1 MKNLGFTSYKSGT
14 VVALG
19 NFDGLHIGH
28 MAVINAAKEM
38 AERNG
43 AKPCALIFTEHP
55 LSILTKKAPVT
66 LFTENIRNEIL
77 DEIGV
82 EVFNLDFKSLM
93 NMTPEMFFDKIVVE
107 MMGAVGVCCGFNY
120 SFGKRGAGTPDLLRS
135 LCEAR
140 GIEFYMAPETDY
152 RGEPVSSTRIR
163 AAIEKG
169 DIEDANEMLGRAFT
183 YRQLVVDGDKRGRL
197 FGTPTINQYLP
208 SELVEPKHGVYMSKT
223 FVDGKEYYS
232 VTNIGVRPT
241 VGTGP
246 VSSETYILDFSG
258 DLYGKYVNVALLR
271 YIRPE
276 RKFSSV
282 EELMDQI
289 KRDAETVREWA
300 K

>member
-1 MKNLGFTSYKSGT
+1 MGFTPYKSGT

-38 AERNG
+38 AEKNG

-55 LSILTKKAPVT
+55 LSVLTEKAPVT

-77 DEIGV
+77 NEIGV
-82 EVFNLDFKSLM
+82 EVCNLDFKSLM

-120 SFGKRGAGTPDLLRS
+120 SFGKRGAGTPELLRS

-140 GIEFYMAPETDY
+140 GIEFYMASETDY

-223 FVDGKEYYS
+223 VVDGNEYYS

-246 VSSETYILDFSG
+246 VSSETYILDFAG

>member
-1 MKNLGFTSYKSGT
+1 MGFTPYKSGT

-38 AERNG
+38 AEKNG

-66 LFTENIRNEIL
+66 LFTDNIRNEIL

-82 EVFNLDFKSLM
+82 EVCNLDFKSLM
-93 NMTPEMFFDKIVVE
+93 NMTPEMFFDKIVIE

-120 SFGKRGAGTPDLLRS
+120 SFGKKGAGKPDLLRS

-152 RGEPVSSTRIR
+152 RGEAVSSTRIR
-163 AAIEKG
+163 AAIENG

-223 FVDGKEYYS
+223 FIEGKEYYS

-246 VSSETYILDFSG
+246 VSSETYILDFEG
-258 DLYGKYVNVALLR
+258 NLYGKYVDVALLR
-271 YIRPE
+271 YIRSE

-289 KRDAETVREWA
+289 KRDAGTVREWA

>member
-1 MKNLGFTSYKSGT
+1 MKFLGFTPYKSGT

-38 AERNG
+38 AEKSG
-43 AKPCALIFTEHP
+43 ARPCALIFTEHP

-66 LFTENIRNEIL
+66 LFTEDIRNEIL
-77 DEIGV
+77 SEIGV
-82 EVFNLDFKSLM
+82 EVCNLDFKSLM
-93 NMTPEMFFDKIVVE
+93 NMTPEMFFDKIIVE

-120 SFGKRGAGTPDLLRS
+120 SFGKQGSGTPDLLRL

-140 GIEFYMAPETDY
+140 GLEFYMAPETDY
-152 RGEPVSSTRIR
+152 AGEPVSSTRIR
-163 AAIEKG
+163 AAIESG
-169 DIEDANEMLGRAFT
+169 AIEAANDMLGRPFR

-223 FVDGKEYYS
+223 LVDGKEYYS

-241 VGTGP
+241 VGIGP
-246 VSSETYILDFSG
+246 VSSETYILDFEG
-258 DLYGKYVNVALLR
+258 NLYGKYIEVSLLR

-276 RKFSSV
+276 KKFSSV
-282 EELMDQI
+282 QELMDQI
-289 KRDAETVREWA
+289 KRDAETVKAWA
-300 K
+300 E

>member
-1 MKNLGFTSYKSGT
+1 MKLLGFTPYKSGT

-38 AERNG
+38 AEKNG

-55 LSILTKKAPVT
+55 LSVLTEKAPVT

-77 DEIGV
+77 HEIGV
-82 EVFNLDFKSLM
+82 EVCNLDFKSLM
-93 NMTPEMFFDKIVVE
+93 NMTPEIFFDKIVVE

-120 SFGKRGAGTPDLLRS
+120 SFGRQGTGTPDLLHS

-140 GIEFYMAPETDY
+140 GLQFYMAPETDY
-152 RGEPVSSTRIR
+152 LGEPVSSTRIR
-163 AAIEKG
+163 AAIESG
-169 DIEDANEMLGRAFT
+169 DIEGANVMLGRSFR

-223 FVDGKEYYS
+223 VVDDREYFS

-246 VSSETYILDFSG
+246 VSSETYILDFEG
-258 DLYGKYVNVALLR
+258 NLYGKYIDVSLLR
-271 YIRPE
+271 YIRTE
-276 RKFSSV
+276 RKFSSL

-289 KRDAETVREWA
+289 KRDAETVRAWA
-300 K
+300 E

>member
-1 MKNLGFTSYKSGT
+1 MKNLGFAPYKSGT

-38 AERNG
+38 AEKNG

-66 LFTENIRNEIL
+66 LFTEDIRNEIL
-77 DEIGV
+77 GEIGV
-82 EVFNLDFKSLM
+82 EICNLDFKSLM
-93 NMTPEMFFDKIVVE
+93 NMTPEVFFDKIVME

-120 SFGKRGAGTPDLLRS
+120 SFGKQGAGTPALLRS
-135 LCEAR
+135 LCEER
-140 GIEFYMAPETDY
+140 GLQFYMAPETDY
-152 RGEPVSSTRIR
+152 LGEPVSSTRIR
-163 AAIEKG
+163 AAIENG
-169 DIEDANEMLGRAFT
+169 DIDGANTMLGRPFR

-223 FVDGKEYYS
+223 LVDGREYYS

-246 VSSETYILDFSG
+246 VSSETYILDFEG
-258 DLYGKYVNVALLR
+258 NLYGKYIDVSLLR
-271 YIRPE
+271 YIRSE
-276 RKFSSV
+276 RKFGSV

-300 K
+300 E